1 MKLMLAE
8 MLCMAKMIANTQTN
22 SNFKKFSASPNE
34 KNHNTL
40 KMSVKVL
47 SIKGVEIQTQAV
59 S

>member
-1 MKLMLAE
+1 MLAE